1 MLATLMVLS
10 LRIFHSPMAALA
22 NLANSLNFVR
32 IVSDVKSYPIKDLIF
47 VAVVEKLV
55 IVDVNN

>member
-10 LRIFHSPMAALA
+10 LRIYHSPMAALA
-22 NLANSLNFVR
+22 NLARFIGLCQD
-32 IVSDVKSYPIKDLIF
+32 VSDVKSYPIKDLIF
-47 VAVVEKLV
+47 VVVVEKLV